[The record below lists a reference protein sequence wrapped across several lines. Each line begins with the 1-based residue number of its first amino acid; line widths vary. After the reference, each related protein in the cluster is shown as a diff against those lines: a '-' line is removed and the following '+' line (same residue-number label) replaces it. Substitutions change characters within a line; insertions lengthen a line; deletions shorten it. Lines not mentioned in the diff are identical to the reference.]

1 VLWVAAGW
9 CTTSPTSTVVGGAQ
23 HLVKVT
29 EFSFWK
35 LIWCRMCSLR
45 NWLRENEIRKC
56 LRGA

>member
-1 VLWVAAGW
+1 VAAGW

-35 LIWCRMCSLR
+35 LIWC
-45 NWLRENEIRKC
+45 
-56 LRGA
+56 